1 VSKKE
6 SKVSKLEVS
15 LEDVPEPPSVDDIQ
29 EKGWMYYANCKKQT
43 EKMFPKGH
51 KDISYIL
58 DARALCSGCF
68 VREQCLDYALEFPV
82 ADMHGIWAGM
92 TSRQLAAEQ
101 RRRGITAIRPT
112 LSQMWGD
119 KNR

>member
-1 VSKKE
+1 MS
-6 SKVSKLEVS
+6 SEVHENNTQPEVPEEE
-15 LEDVPEPPSVDDIQ
+15 LPEPPSQLDIH
-29 EKGWMYYANCKKQT
+29 EKGWMHFANCKGQT
-43 EKMFPKGH
+43 NKMFPKGH

-68 VREQCLDYALEFPV
+68 VKEQCLDYALEFPV

-119 KNR
+119 Q